1 MRCKELSVL
10 TMLGFSLLGLRS
22 IRVLLWRLTEFRSD
36 YEKSL
41 ALLSILMVC
50 TAESKAQAPF
60 TLQMPRRHG
69 GIALPVSVSTAV
81 MSQPQPVLIS

>member
-50 TAESKAQAPF
+50 TAESKAQPPF
-60 TLQMPRRHG
+60 NTANAQTTRWDRTSSIRLHGRH
-69 GIALPVSVSTAV
+69 SV
-81 MSQPQPVLIS
+81 L